1 MINSHD
7 YRATESCSTLTPQI
21 NMVELSWSQ
30 TPSSVWWALETGSA
44 PSNLSLDNILSA
56 PTPTKTAGKRS
67 LLRQITS
74 PTVFYNSLDETDS
87 ASEQEKDL
95 EQWVAEDPNRGIIRL
110 AHNEYATRGE
120 CLNLCKEHSIVKVV

>member
-1 MINSHD
+1 
-7 YRATESCSTLTPQI
+7 
-21 NMVELSWSQ
+21 MVELSWSQ

-110 AHNEYATRGE
+110 AYDEYATRGE
-120 CLNLCKEHSIVKVV
+120 CINSYQEHSTAKVV